1 MKVSEITTS
10 TLTEYIRID
19 SPTESDMTLL
29 GAVLIAAKDYVRNI
43 TGLPLTAKAD
53 AEGNTSDNIDAHEDI
68 TIAVL
73 VLCQD
78 MWDNRSMYVEKDNV
92 NKVVSTILGMH
103 CRNLIA

>member
-29 GAVLIAAKDYVRNI
+29 GAVLIAAKDYVQNI
-43 TGLPLTAKAD
+43 TGLPLTVKAD
-53 AEGNTSDNIDAHEDI
+53 AEGNTPDNIDAHEDI

-78 MWDNRSMYVEKDNV
+78 MWDNRSMYVEKDNA

>member
-19 SPTESDMTLL
+19 SPTKSDTTLL
-29 GAVLIAAKDYVRNI
+29 DAILIAAKDYVRNI
-43 TGLPLTAKAD
+43 TGLPLTAKTD
-53 AEGNTSDNIDAHEDI
+53 AEGNTPDNIDAHEDI

>member
-1 MKVSEITTS
+1 MSIV
-10 TLTEYIRID
+10 TEYVRVD
-19 SPTESDMTLL
+19 EPTQSDMTLL
-29 GAVLIAAKDYVRNI
+29 DAILIAAKEYVKNE
-43 TGLPLTAKAD
+43 TGLPLTAEAD
-53 AEGNTSDNIDAHEDI
+53 AEGNTPDNIDAHEDI

-92 NKVVSTILGMH
+92 NKVVSTTLGMH

>member
-29 GAVLIAAKDYVRNI
+29 DAILIAAKEYVKNE
-43 TGLPLTAKAD
+43 TGLPLTVKAD
-53 AEGNTSDNIDAHEDI
+53 AEGNTPDNIDAHEDI

-78 MWDNRSMYVEKDNV
+78 MWDNRSMYVEKDNA